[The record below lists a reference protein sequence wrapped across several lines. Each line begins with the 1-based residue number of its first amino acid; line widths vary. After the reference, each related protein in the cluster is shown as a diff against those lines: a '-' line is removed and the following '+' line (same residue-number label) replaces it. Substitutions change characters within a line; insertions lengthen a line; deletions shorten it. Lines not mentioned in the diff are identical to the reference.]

1 MQRASLTIRWKAAT
15 LLLCLLALQVHFFAE
30 SIDSAVNP
38 HECQVCKTGAC
49 VVPTPSVNLT
59 VALHATPL
67 LDEFSLPLVHAPLS
81 DASAP
86 RAPPQN

>member
-1 MQRASLTIRWKAAT
+1 MRWRAVV
-15 LLLCLLALQVHFFAE
+15 LLACLLAAQTHFFAE
-30 SIDSAVNP
+30 SIDSITNP
-38 HECQVCKTGAC
+38 HECQVCRTGAC

-67 LDEFSLPLVHAPLS
+67 LDEFLLPLVHAPLS

-86 RAPPQN
+86 RAPPLN

>member
-30 SIDSAVNP
+30 SADSVANP

-49 VVPTPSVNLT
+49 VIPTPSANLT
-59 VALHATPL
+59 VALHVTPL
-67 LDEFSLPLVHAPLS
+67 LFEFFLPLTHAPLS

-86 RAPPQN
+86 RAPPQG